1 MNRII
6 KHTAFAAFLSLMV
19 ACNPI
24 ERIPSD
30 ENAPL
35 NNKDLGVINASA
47 VIGSHDDADD
57 KPYTKAMVNIYSAQS
72 VKANFLKIDEDVIFT
87 QNSSDPIGAYT
98 FKSNQAGLKDST
110 VYYPNAYIVNGSLTS
125 AADNTKYHL
134 RDVIFRPDQS
144 YRLRLKYEKDGDE
157 TRIDTLLFNHTRMIG
172 WSPMTKS
179 VPAQGATML
188 STYSDEGIYE
198 YNSQTEET
206 SIVISDIDLSKDVMF
221 TDLREAQHWHAK
233 RTGEQRYRVPFGYN
247 TSSPKYSNFFTFKH
261 YRSAVRIYAS
271 AEQSQQNLSMWGQI
285 TGVKLSKQPTKCV
298 AVLPNKINEFPT
310 TVTWSEPMDQ
320 DIITEGMFG
329 DDPNYSEYNITAEYP
344 ISMTGATSTNQVYL
358 GWAMVEPGK
367 DVVVDLHT
375 TSGVYQVTI
384 PFNKDDYP
392 DGKYTENLFQASK
405 FYTINLNLQTTGAIA
420 EILEFQSSEH
430 YFDLTKLSSM
440 DNNEQEEDHIFGYR
454 YSNCYIV
461 DTQSQDVKSG
471 LSDLN
476 RKLGLIGTAD
486 EIKAYDG
493 YAFSAIHI
501 GNGDAGIIPT
511 RNANVYFDKSGN
523 PTSSIDPASARLV
536 WESSKGLISNVEL
549 IHTYVRFKIDPKAN
563 LTTAERLKGNAVI
576 AVYDKD
582 ENLLWSWHIWVTDTP
597 HDQTIG
603 DISFMDRNLGATASM
618 TSLTDASN
626 ALDTYGLYY
635 QWGRKDPSMG
645 PQSYNYSIA
654 CLNTAAYYDYASDKQ
669 TSAMTKTESNPTV
682 MTGVKY
688 PMYLVLPSVNK
699 DNNWLGETFTDL
711 WGYDGTR
718 TNKSV
723 YDPCPYGY
731 RVPGEELNA
740 VVTETNGSHETFGY
754 KVGNDF
760 YLPYAGFKGDDK
772 GSITTN
778 LAWAVGSEGTGN
790 NLSANVTSIGE
801 MGDYQSSVLDIS
813 SGSQQYNRRR
823 VFVNKHT
830 SGFQFWIGSQQ
841 NKYTE
846 RRIVDFTNRRNASSV
861 RCVKDENMGYLTAD
875 LHVSGENGSP
885 LMKPGR
891 VILLD
896 YKALSSGSALSSV
909 TLDLQFSVETQQA
922 GGGTKTETAT
932 QRLYA
937 MGTGSPKVSDDGTI
951 RFTVQDEEFLS
962 KIKSNYRFILTA
974 KNEAGRTVTVVRE
987 IGTKDP
993 RIELNKPYPYPY
1005 LTVKA
1010 TGSLIATAIDA
1021 DQSAVRFVSSDPT
1034 LLTVDKNGNLTNTGK
1049 RSGVVTVT
1057 AYIDGYPEVKA
1068 TCQVVV
1074 LKPVRPTYWVKATS
1088 VDELEGKTVVIFKN
1102 NDMFKNSEAKVETK
1116 TFNAKTEDY
1125 PGNTFTIEKSGSQ
1138 YIIRSTANNKN
1149 TLNIKHDSRWEYT
1162 LRISNN
1168 NNNNTWNITEYNN
1181 SDSYRIQNANYTEK
1195 WCWVGENDHWLQLSD
1210 TGWGTCTFEI
1220 WYQVPPRDYE
1230 YDDKVYS
1237 IKQNGYDKYVYDNEN
1252 SSLVLST
1259 NGTTPSY
1266 QHHWV
1271 QVTENGN
1278 IYAQNVVTGR
1288 FITATNVAQ
1297 NNIVTGS
1304 FDKAIALQLVQ
1315 VNANN
1320 RTYNINCT
1328 KNNNT
1333 YQLNNW
1339 GGITRDNTR
1348 LGWYG
1353 TLQNNSQIFVLTQVQ
1368 DYQ

>member
-47 VIGSHDDADD
+47 VIDSHDDADD

-125 AADNTKYHL
+125 AADNTEYHL

-329 DDPNYSEYNITAEYP
+329 DDPNYSKYNITAEYP

-392 DGKYTENLFQASK
+392 DGKYTENLFQASQ

-471 LSDLN
+471 LSELN

-511 RNANVYFDKSGN
+511 RNANVYFDKSGS

-654 CLNTAAYYDYASDKQ
+654 CLNTAPYYDYASDKQ

-875 LHVSGENGSP
+875 LLVSGENGSP

-891 VILLD
+891 VLLLD

-922 GGGTKTETAT
+922 GDGTKTETAT

-937 MGTGSPKVSDDGTI
+937 MDTGSPKVSDDGTI

-987 IGTKDP
+987 IGTTAP
-993 RIELNKPYPYPY
+993 GIEIKKPY
-1005 LTVKA
+1005 
-1010 TGSLIATAIDA
+1010 LIINESGKLDATAIDTE
-1021 DQSAVRFVSSDPT
+1021 QSHVSFSSSDPSV
-1034 LLTVDKNGNLTNTGK
+1034 LSVDKNGNLTSTGLH
-1049 RSGVVTVT
+1049 SGVVTVT
-1057 AYIDGYPEVKA
+1057 AYLDNFPSIQA

-1074 LKPVRPTYWVKATS
+1074 KKRTQYWKKADSFSQIQGKKIVFVYGNYIANNATGNGNLTMTNMNKSFDPYQPETVYSGNIFS
-1088 VDELEGKTVVIFKN
+1088 VAGN
-1102 NDMFKNSEAKVETK
+1102 NTN
-1116 TFNAKTEDY
+1116 NA
-1125 PGNTFTIEKSGSQ
+1125 TFTSGNNYLRIPWDANSTQLIIDNNRYSYQWTVTYNNGFTIRNNTQKSNTYYYLHTNGSGSF
-1138 YIIRSTANNKN
+1138 
-1149 TLNIKHDSRWEYT
+1149 DSSKT
-1162 LRISNN
+1162 S
-1168 NNNNTWNITEYNN
+1168 
-1181 SDSYRIQNANYTEK
+1181 SKFD
-1195 WCWVGENDHWLQLSD
+1195 
-1210 TGWGTCTFEI
+1210 I
-1220 WYQVPPRDYE
+1220 WYLDTTAETVNDAVFTIQ
-1230 YDDKVYS
+1230 
-1237 IKQNGYDKYVYDNEN
+1237 QNNFNKFVYDNNN
-1252 SSLVLST
+1252 SRLVLST
-1259 NGTTPSY
+1259 NNSATSY
-1266 QHHWV
+1266 QHHWL
-1271 QVTENGN
+1271 QVTIDGK
-1278 IYAQNVVTGR
+1278 IYAQNVATGR
-1288 FITATNVAQ
+1288 FITAKLVAQ
-1297 NNIVTGS
+1297 NGIETGT
-1304 FDKAIALQLVQ
+1304 FEEKVALNLVSK
-1315 VNANN
+1315 NANN

-1328 KNNNT
+1328 KNGTT

-1339 GGITRDNTR
+1339 NGFDVNNLD

-1353 TLQNNSQIFVLTQVQ
+1353 TMENNKQIFVLTEVQ
-1368 DYQ
+1368 DSFYQ